1 MLANVNTPQQ
11 NTHHTT
17 PTTPHPRVGL
27 PPLALL
33 HPALPLPLTV
43 TSGTALTGP
52 TQNNSSKSTGVL
64 HPLPP
69 TTGNDV
75 VLHPAPTPSP
85 APRTTIML
93 AARRAER
100 AGIGGAA
107 EAKKSSSVVEVQ
119 AVLMT
124 RLRALALPGL
134 EHRELRRVD
143 GERDGDW

>member
-1 MLANVNTPQQ
+1 MLANVNTPIIQPS
-11 NTHHTT
+11 T
-17 PTTPHPRVGL
+17 PTLYPLVGL

-100 AGIGGAA
+100 AGIGGG
-107 EAKKSSSVVEVQ
+107 AKKSSSSVVEVQ
-119 AVLMT
+119 EVLMT
-124 RLRALALPGL
+124 RLLALPGL

-143 GERDGDW
+143 GEREGDW